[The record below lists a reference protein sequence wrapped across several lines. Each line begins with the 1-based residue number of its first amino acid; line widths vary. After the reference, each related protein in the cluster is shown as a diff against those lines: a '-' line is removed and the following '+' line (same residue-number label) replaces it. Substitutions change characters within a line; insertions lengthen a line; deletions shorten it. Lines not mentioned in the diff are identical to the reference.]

1 MRRSALGSTRN
12 FIPDLLVWFLE
23 QNNIETILDDTD
35 ENFSGKMKKFNLIGI
50 PFQILIGKNPDK
62 NKVEFKE
69 VGNESKI
76 ISLKEALNFIKTK
89 KIN

>member
-1 MRRSALGSTRN
+1 MGIKVKN
-12 FIPDLLVWFLE
+12 FLE

-35 ENFSGKMKKFNLIGI
+35 ENFSGKLKKFNLIGI
-50 PFQILIGKNPDK
+50 PFQILIGKNHDK

-69 VGNESKI
+69 VGNNSKM
-76 ISLKEALNFIKTK
+76 ISLEEALNFIKSK